1 MTLHQSHSIT
11 YRIAE
16 GSQKGKKV
24 FTLQTLP
31 PIVEETERA
40 ILVSKVAGF
49 SLHAGVSVKASQRDK
64 LERLCRYISR
74 PPVSVHRLSLTKQG
88 KIRYELK
95 TPYCDGTTHMI
106 FEPLD
111 FISKLSALVPLF
123 GANLIRFHGVF
134 ASNSQYRA
142 QIINRPNDNK
152 ALEKEVRTEGE
163 KRAAMTWAQRLK
175 RVFDIDIQICEV
187 CSGNAKV
194 IACIEDPVVINKILT
209 HLNLQSP
216 PSNQVILPANRA
228 PPAFII

>member
-1 MTLHQSHSIT
+1 VHS
-11 YRIAE
+11 
-16 GSQKGKKV
+16 
-24 FTLQTLP
+24 
-31 PIVEETERA
+31 
-40 ILVSKVAGF
+40 
-49 SLHAGVSVKASQRDK
+49 
-64 LERLCRYISR
+64 
-74 PPVSVHRLSLTKQG
+74 LSLTKQG

-95 TPYCDGTTHMI
+95 TPYRNGTTHMI

-111 FISKLSALVPLF
+111 FISKLSALVPLP

-187 CSGNAKV
+187 CGGKAKV